1 MTDAR
6 LHALHWTFFSEVIG
20 KDFPSVYGM
29 FSEWCES
36 VPPEKMSDIFDM
48 GDEMFDDESP
58 YDDADEDDDS
68 DDEES
73 DSLYTEDEIWN
84 DINPELPSVD

>member
-6 LHALHWTFFSEVIG
+6 LHALHWTFFSEVMG
-20 KDFPSVYGM
+20 KDFPSVYEM

-48 GDEMFDDESP
+48 GDDLFDDESP
-58 YDDADEDDDS
+58 YDDDDD
-68 DDEES
+68 EF
-73 DSLYTEDEIWN
+73 DSLYTEDEIWS